1 MMEAP
6 NLPSEV
12 PYDGGYSNPG
22 GWVRPHYPA
31 RDPQGQ
37 WIPSHIDRDDYTYDP
52 ITGRPILNPPELVP
66 DFWDKYEYSNP
77 HSTTPVP
84 ELEFKPNPFDK
95 IPPYEDDFWDPGY
108 VNPPNFPK
116 PPVAPPPQWWDP
128 SGLGRRPMKPPMDVD
143 PGPDPDGPRPFY
155 PRMPRPPYDGPY
167 IPDIPPTGPGSIPP
181 YQTPVIRR

>member
-1 MMEAP
+1 
-6 NLPSEV
+6 
-12 PYDGGYSNPG
+12 
-22 GWVRPHYPA
+22 
-31 RDPQGQ
+31 

-108 VNPPNFPK
+108 VNPRIFLNH
-116 PPVAPPPQWWDP
+116 QLLHHH
-128 SGLGRRPMKPPMDVD
+128 SGGILLVSVED
-143 PGPDPDGPRPFY
+143 
-155 PRMPRPPYDGPY
+155 
-167 IPDIPPTGPGSIPP
+167 
-181 YQTPVIRR
+181 Q